1 MDLLTQLRNLIEEPA
16 PKFAFEISSSGL
28 ASWQQQ
34 GGMRFAAATG
44 LEAEVDAEALK
55 SWIEEITPAALPGKK
70 AQPGKKGQRRAA
82 ALVLPDRCARVS
94 LLDFDSFPGNA
105 QEQLSLVRFRLKRTL
120 PFDVETA
127 VLRYSV
133 RPAPVKKSGKA
144 VLVTVAAIA
153 VETLAPY
160 EAAFRQAG
168 FHPGFVTLSSLSMA
182 NLATPDSMI
191 VRLSGETLSL
201 SFFAGK
207 EIALY
212 RCLEVT
218 GGEYE
223 GIVDVLDPTL
233 AYLEDEMKQR
243 PAKID
248 LCGFGP
254 TGGELK
260 DHLEGQWR
268 LPVDLL
274 RSRHG
279 AVESHN
285 AGLLGY
291 LEGAGVN

>member
-16 PKFAFEISSSGL
+16 PKFAFEISSGGL

-34 GGMRFAAATG
+34 AGMRFAAASG
-44 LEAEVDAEALK
+44 LEADVDAEALK
-55 SWIEEITPAALPGKK
+55 SWIEEITPSATA
-70 AQPGKKGQRRAA
+70 GKKGQRRAA

-133 RPAPVKKSGKA
+133 RPAPVMKSGKA

-243 PAKID
+243 PAKVD

-254 TGGELK
+254 SGGELK
-260 DHLEGQWR
+260 EHLEGQWR

-279 AVESHN
+279 AVEAHN

>member
-16 PKFAFEISSSGL
+16 PKFAFEVSASGL
-28 ASWQQQ
+28 ATWQQQ

-44 LEAEVDAEALK
+44 LEADVDAEALK
-55 SWIEEITPAALPGKK
+55 TWIEEITPAAQPGKK
-70 AQPGKKGQRRAA
+70 AQRRAA

-94 LLDFDSFPGNA
+94 LLDFDSFPSNA

-133 RPAPVKKSGKA
+133 RPAPSNSLQSKKSGKA

-223 GIVDVLDPTL
+223 GIIDVLDPTL

-254 TGGELK
+254 SGGELK
-260 DHLEGQWR
+260 EHLEGQWR